1 MYILEGFENNN
12 SYTDIDVSNYNSI
25 YEIMEESELAVHQI
39 FQEMYSID
47 REEQILIETKDYQ
60 DAKYTDVGDHKEL
73 KGQSKFKVLGDK
85 IKNVAITIKNAIIKG
100 ITIVGNMIKN
110 LYNKV
115 FNNGQDL
122 SYFKEAEKNKEPIAY
137 NGYDI
142 KKYAS
147 KEFIIPYEFCKAAK
161 MKIGFVG
168 ISVEKA
174 FNDKDI
180 FKPIEDEVEKSEE
193 HLSKMSKFTTMD
205 GLAKDMLGE
214 KQNRTITVKEVKKI
228 VKTKFN
234 NFDKYINQAKAD
246 AEKVCKAIIDD
257 LTTITKFELNVARD
271 KGKLFL
277 IGKFKQLESRIN
289 SIFNRCKT
297 QYLSYLN
304 AEANLLKYMS
314 KLAHFICRKAVSN
327 KQNNDKKEDETVKES
342 LTPDKKNAL

>member
-85 IKNVAITIKNAIIKG
+85 IKNVAITIKDAIIKG

-115 FNNGQDL
+115 FNNRQDL

-161 MKIGFVG
+161 MKIGFIG
-168 ISVEKA
+168 MSVEKA

-257 LTTITKFELNVARD
+257 LTTITKFELNVARN
-271 KGKLFL
+271 KLFL
-277 IGKFKQLESRIN
+277 IGKFKQLETRIN

-314 KLAHFICRKAVSN
+314 KLAHFICKKAVSN

-342 LTPDKKNAL
+342 LTIDKKNAL